1 MKYNEMIV
9 TPLFAAPFMR
19 TKLDDIYLDT
29 YRSFA
34 LIQRARGKDND
45 IIKSNIGGWHSENLD
60 HRNPTNIN
68 LLQKIGKPIDKFL
81 DYYHINREKYG
92 WEYSESWFI
101 INEKGHYNVP
111 HIHPNSFL
119 SGVFYIQTSDKSG
132 DIIFHHHAKN
142 IDYHKQSKDAFNKN
156 EGHNSDT
163 WKVTP
168 ENGDL
173 FVFPSFLYHSVEEN
187 KTNDY
192 RIILSF
198 NINLIEEK

>member
-1 MKYNEMIV
+1 MLRKQSHHDE
-9 TPLFAAPFMR
+9 LF
-19 TKLDDIYLDT
+19 
-29 YRSFA
+29 
-34 LIQRARGKDND
+34 
-45 IIKSNIGGWHSENLD
+45 
-60 HRNPTNIN
+60 
-68 LLQKIGKPIDKFL
+68 
-81 DYYHINREKYG
+81 
-92 WEYSESWFI
+92 
-101 INEKGHYNVP
+101 
-111 HIHPNSFL
+111 FL

-142 IDYHKQSKDAFNKN
+142 IDYHKQSKDAFKKN